1 MPAEFKRPFLA
12 LVAIGVLAVAVLAI
26 RPLMGQSREAYTAP
40 RTADG
45 KPDLNGIWQA
55 VNTANWDIEEHG
67 PQPSPHAD
75 LLGLYLAEP
84 AGLGVVEGGSIPY
97 KPEALVMK
105 NENFRRRLEVDPFNR
120 GLGDP
125 EAKCFLPGV
134 PRATY
139 MPYPFQIVQGASAV
153 VIAYE
158 YRGGVREI
166 PLGNAKLFKDV
177 DSWMGQSVGHWEGDI
192 LVVEVTGFN
201 GMEWLDR
208 AGNFLSDK
216 AHVVE
221 RYTRVSP
228 DHLFYEAVIDDPT
241 LFTRSWKLS
250 MPLYRRIDRRAQI
263 VEFRCMDLVEEYLY
277 GKLRKPS

>member
-1 MPAEFKRPFLA
+1 MRTDLSRLLFAI
-12 LVAIGVLAVAVLAI
+12 VATAIAVVAVVGI
-26 RPLMGQSREAYTAP
+26 RPSMGQSRDSYKAP

-55 VNTANWDIEEHG
+55 LNTANWDIEEHSAHA
-67 PQPSPHAD
+67 SPHPD

-84 AGLGVVEGGSIPY
+84 AGLGVVDGGAIPY
-97 KPEALVMK
+97 RPEALARK
-105 NENFRRRLEVDPFNR
+105 RENFQKRLTADPFDR

-139 MPYPFQIVQGASAV
+139 MPYPFQIIQGSNTIL
-153 VIAYE
+153 IAYE
-158 YRGGVREI
+158 YRGGLREI
-166 PLGNAKLFKDV
+166 PLNNAKLFKDV
-177 DSWMGQSVGHWEGDI
+177 DSWMGQSVGHWDGET
-192 LVVEVTGFN
+192 LVIDVTGFN

-221 RYTRVSP
+221 RYTRISP
-228 DHLFYEAVIDDPT
+228 DHLSYEAVIDDPS

-250 MPLYRRIDRRAQI
+250 MPLYRRIDQRAQI
-263 VEFRCMDLVEEYLY
+263 IEFRCMDLVEDYLY
-277 GKLRKPS
+277 GKLRKRS

>member
-139 MPYPFQIVQGASAV
+139 MPYPFQIVQGASTV

-177 DSWMGQSVGHWEGDI
+177 DSWMGQSVGHWEGDT

-208 AGNFLSDK
+208 AGNFLSGK